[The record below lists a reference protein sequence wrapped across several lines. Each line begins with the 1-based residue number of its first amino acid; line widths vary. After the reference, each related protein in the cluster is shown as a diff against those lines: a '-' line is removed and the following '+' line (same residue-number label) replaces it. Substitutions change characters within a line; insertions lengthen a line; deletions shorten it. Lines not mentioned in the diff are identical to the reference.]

1 MARVHAVARRAIA
14 VSASGGVTVV
24 RGGTILTPTTE
35 CSGDLVITGG
45 RIAALD
51 RPGAADCSGATVIDA
66 GGLVVLPGL
75 IDAHVHMQ
83 EPGRQEWEG
92 WDSGSAASAAGGVTT
107 VVDMPID
114 SDPPTTTAAL
124 VEAKVAAAMRSSRVD
139 VALWGGLVPHS
150 VAHLDEMVAAGV
162 AGFKAFAC
170 PSGWEDFPPADARTL
185 AAGMA
190 VAAVYDIPVAVH
202 CELAEFGHTETS
214 EVEAIRWAATIAARA
229 GARLHVVHTSSAA
242 GVAEARRWPG
252 VTVETCPHYL
262 LLDEESA
269 TQIGPRARCA
279 PPIRQ
284 ATNREAMWRHLLAGE
299 IDVIASDHSP
309 CPPDARTGPHPWAGI
324 DGAGLMLPLLMA
336 SDRLGLRRLIDLLTA
351 AARILRLPGKG
362 AIAVGYDADLAIID
376 PDATWEIGP
385 ATTWTRHRCSPFDGA
400 RVRGRVETTMVRGQV
415 IFSAERG
422 PGPRGGG
429 RLVRPQP
436 ERLVGHLA

>member
-1 MARVHAVARRAIA
+1 MSSV
-14 VSASGGVTVV
+14 GVTVV
-24 RGGTILTPTTE
+24 RGGTVLTPSAKCTA
-35 CSGDLVITGG
+35 DLVITEGS
-45 RIAALD
+45 IVSID
-51 RPGAADCSGATVIDA
+51 RPGAADCTGATVIDA
-66 GGLVVLPGL
+66 GGLLVLPGL

-83 EPGRQEWEG
+83 EPGREAWEG

-124 VEAKVAAAMRSSRVD
+124 VEAKVAAVARSSRVD

-150 VAHLDEMVAAGV
+150 IAHLDEMVAAGV

-170 PSGWEDFPPADARTL
+170 PSGWDEFPPADGSTL
-185 AAGMA
+185 AAGMT
-190 VAAVYDIPVAVH
+190 VAAAHGIPVAVH
-202 CELAEFGHTETS
+202 CEPAELGHTETS
-214 EVEAIRWAATIAARA
+214 EVEAIGWAAAIAADA

-269 TQIGPRARCA
+269 TDIGPRARCA
-279 PPIRQ
+279 PPIRN
-284 ATNREAMWRHLLAGE
+284 ASNREAMWRHVLAGD

-324 DGAGLMLPLLMA
+324 DGAGLMLALLMG
-336 SDRLGLRRLIDLLTA
+336 SDRLPLRHLVELLTA
-351 AARILRLPGKG
+351 AARILRLPAKG
-362 AIAVGYDADLAIID
+362 AIAVGYDADLALVE

-385 ATTWTRHRCSPFDGA
+385 TTTWTKHRASPFEGV
-400 RVRGRVETTMVRGQV
+400 RVRGTVATTIRRGQV
-415 IFSAERG
+415 IFTAEGG
-422 PGPRGGG
+422 PGDCGGG
-429 RLVRPQP
+429 RLVRPQA
-436 ERLVGHLA
+436 EGHAGRLA